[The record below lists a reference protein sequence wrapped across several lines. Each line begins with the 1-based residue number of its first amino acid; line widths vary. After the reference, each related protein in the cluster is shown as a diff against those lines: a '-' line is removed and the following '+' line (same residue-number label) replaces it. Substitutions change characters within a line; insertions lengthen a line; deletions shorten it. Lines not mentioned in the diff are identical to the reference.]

1 MCPMSVRARPAE
13 PVTALPP
20 LRRGGHTPRIL
31 LVGAYERDNL
41 GDLLFLLVT
50 ERYVAEA
57 EVVAAAPFAA
67 DMRALLDRR
76 VHAYGPLLR
85 DEPWDVVWTVGGQIG
100 SIDLRRAYRLSASPE
115 ALARFDRANPLT
127 RARILRRAVG
137 GVRVEAPYIPDLTP
151 GALTIVNSA
160 GLSGIRWLPA
170 GRRDRLTALLRTRSS
185 ITVRDGASSRFLTN
199 AGIEHDL
206 APDAVHAVN
215 RLWPGERDPR
225 SDVAVVQVSRGIL
238 AQLGLERLAAAI
250 AASPALAT
258 LRIRL
263 LLAGTANGHDAA
275 EDLERLAAAGPPRR
289 ARPRRR
295 AARGAPPARAGRG
308 DPAREGRRRELA
320 ARPRRRRGVRD
331 RTRQPGPAED
341 HPLRADVGRGHAVR
355 RRAGRPRRRRGAGDR
370 ARRGARGGRARGGPV
385 AARARAPQRARAPG
399 TRARARLLRR
409 VVPPQ
414 ELQRLLDADDV
425 GVAGEQQRA
434 LPVRRGGREARDQV
448 RRAGRERRDDQH
460 TWMHGN
466 DERVPIRGLEQGTDM
481 LTRVLREAVG

>member
-1 MCPMSVRARPAE
+1 MCSMSVRARPAE

-100 SIDLRRAYRLSASPE
+100 SIDLRRAYRLSAAPE

-238 AQLGLERLAAAI
+238 AQLGLERLAAAL
-250 AASPALAT
+250 AASPALAK

-275 EDLERLAAAGPPRR
+275 EDLERLAAAV
-289 ARPRRR
+289 RR
-295 AARGAPPARAGRG
+295 AAPGRDIALLEARRPRELVEEIRRAKVVVASSLHVRIVAAAFGIGRVSLARPKTTRYARTWDADMPFDVGPDGLDAAVARAI
-308 DPAREGRRRELA
+308 
-320 ARPRRRRGVRD
+320 
-331 RTRQPGPAED
+331 
-341 HPLRADVGRGHAVR
+341 
-355 RRAGRPRRRRGAGDR
+355 
-370 ARRGARGGRARGGPV
+370 
-385 AARARAPQRARAPG
+385 ARAEEPEAAAHAAG
-399 TRARARLLRR
+399 LSRLAH
-409 VVPPQ
+409 
-414 ELQRLLDADDV
+414 ERLNALAH
-425 GVAGEQQRA
+425 RA
-434 LPVRRGGREARDQV
+434 L
-448 RRAGRERRDDQH
+448 
-460 TWMHGN
+460 
-466 DERVPIRGLEQGTDM
+466 ERVPASYAG
-481 LTRVLREAVG
+481 

>member
-1 MCPMSVRARPAE
+1 MCRMSVRARPAE

-20 LRRGGHTPRIL
+20 LRRGGHTPRVL

-170 GRRDRLTALLRTRSS
+170 GRRDRLIALLRTRSS

-250 AASPALAT
+250 AASPALAA

-275 EDLERLAAAGPPRR
+275 EDLERLAALV
-289 ARPRRR
+289 RR
-295 AARGAPPARAGRG
+295 AAPGRDVALLEARRPRELVEEIRRAKVVVASSLHVRVVAAAFGIGRVSLVRPKTTRYARTWDADMPFDVGPDGLDAAVARAI
-308 DPAREGRRRELA
+308 
-320 ARPRRRRGVRD
+320 
-331 RTRQPGPAED
+331 
-341 HPLRADVGRGHAVR
+341 
-355 RRAGRPRRRRGAGDR
+355 
-370 ARRGARGGRARGGPV
+370 
-385 AARARAPQRARAPG
+385 ARAEEPEAAAHAAG
-399 TRARARLLRR
+399 LSRLAH
-409 VVPPQ
+409 
-414 ELQRLLDADDV
+414 ERLNALAH
-425 GVAGEQQRA
+425 RA
-434 LPVRRGGREARDQV
+434 L
-448 RRAGRERRDDQH
+448 
-460 TWMHGN
+460 
-466 DERVPIRGLEQGTDM
+466 ERVPASYAG
-481 LTRVLREAVG
+481 

>member
-1 MCPMSVRARPAE
+1 MWAMSVRTRPAT

-20 LRRGGHTPRIL
+20 LRRGGRTPRIL

-67 DMRALLDRR
+67 DMRPLLDRR

-85 DEPWDVVWTVGGQIG
+85 DEPWDVVWTVGGQVG

-115 ALARFDRANPLT
+115 ALDRFDRANPLS

-170 GRRDRLTALLRTRSS
+170 ARRERLVALLRTRSS

-238 AQLGLERLAAAI
+238 AELGHERLAAAL
-250 AASPALAT
+250 AASPALRA

-263 LLAGTANGHDAA
+263 LLAGTANGHDTV
-275 EDLERLAAAGPPRR
+275 EDLEQLAAA
-289 ARPRRR
+289 
-295 AARGAPPARAGRG
+295 
-308 DPAREGRRRELA
+308 
-320 ARPRRRRGVRD
+320 
-331 RTRQPGPAED
+331 
-341 HPLRADVGRGHAVR
+341 
-355 RRAGRPRRRRGAGDR
+355 
-370 ARRGARGGRARGGPV
+370 
-385 AARARAPQRARAPG
+385 
-399 TRARARLLRR
+399 
-409 VVPPQ
+409 
-414 ELQRLLDADDV
+414 
-425 GVAGEQQRA
+425 
-434 LPVRRGGREARDQV
+434 V
-448 RRAGRERRDDQH
+448 RRAVPGRDIALLEARRPRELVEEIRRAKVVVASSLHLRIVAAAYGIGRVSLARPKTTRYARTWDADMPFDVGPDGLDAAVARAIARAEEPEAAAHAAGLSRLAHERLNALAHRAL
-460 TWMHGN
+460 
-466 DERVPIRGLEQGTDM
+466 ESVPASYAG
-481 LTRVLREAVG
+481 

>member
-1 MCPMSVRARPAE
+1 MWFMSVRVRPAT

-20 LRRGGHTPRIL
+20 LRRGGRTPRIL

-67 DMRALLDRR
+67 DMRPLLDRR

-85 DEPWDVVWTVGGQIG
+85 DEPWDVVWTVGGQVG

-115 ALARFDRANPLT
+115 AVDRFDRANPLS

-170 GRRDRLTALLRTRSS
+170 ARRDRLTALLRTRSS
-185 ITVRDGASSRFLTN
+185 ITVRDGASSRFLAN
-199 AGIEHDL
+199 AGIVHEL

-238 AQLGLERLAAAI
+238 GELGLERLAAAL
-250 AASPALAT
+250 AASPALRA

-263 LLAGTANGHDAA
+263 LLAGTANGHDTV
-275 EDLERLAAAGPPRR
+275 EDLERLAAA
-289 ARPRRR
+289 
-295 AARGAPPARAGRG
+295 
-308 DPAREGRRRELA
+308 
-320 ARPRRRRGVRD
+320 
-331 RTRQPGPAED
+331 
-341 HPLRADVGRGHAVR
+341 
-355 RRAGRPRRRRGAGDR
+355 
-370 ARRGARGGRARGGPV
+370 
-385 AARARAPQRARAPG
+385 
-399 TRARARLLRR
+399 
-409 VVPPQ
+409 
-414 ELQRLLDADDV
+414 
-425 GVAGEQQRA
+425 
-434 LPVRRGGREARDQV
+434 V
-448 RRAGRERRDDQH
+448 RRATPGRDIALLEARRPRELVEEIRRAKVVVGSSLHVRVVAAAFGIGRVSLARPKTTRYARTWDADMPFDVGPDGLDAAVARAVERAEEPEAAAHAAGLSRLAH
-460 TWMHGN
+460 
-466 DERVPIRGLEQGTDM
+466 ERLNALAHQALESVPASYAG
-481 LTRVLREAVG
+481 

>member
-1 MCPMSVRARPAE
+1 MCSMSVRARPAE

-100 SIDLRRAYRLSASPE
+100 SIDLRRAYRLSAAPE

-170 GRRDRLTALLRTRSS
+170 GRRDRLIALLRTRSS
-185 ITVRDGASSRFLTN
+185 ISVRDGASSRFLTN

-238 AQLGLERLAAAI
+238 AQLRLERLADAL
-250 AASPALAT
+250 AASPALAK

-275 EDLERLAAAGPPRR
+275 EDLERLAAAV
-289 ARPRRR
+289 RR
-295 AARGAPPARAGRG
+295 AAPGRDIALLEARRPRELVEEIRRAKVVVASSLHVRIVAAAFGIGRVSLARPKTTRYARTWDADMPFDVGPDGLDAAVARAI
-308 DPAREGRRRELA
+308 
-320 ARPRRRRGVRD
+320 
-331 RTRQPGPAED
+331 
-341 HPLRADVGRGHAVR
+341 
-355 RRAGRPRRRRGAGDR
+355 
-370 ARRGARGGRARGGPV
+370 
-385 AARARAPQRARAPG
+385 ARAEEPEAAAHAAG
-399 TRARARLLRR
+399 LSRLAH
-409 VVPPQ
+409 
-414 ELQRLLDADDV
+414 ERLNALAH
-425 GVAGEQQRA
+425 RA
-434 LPVRRGGREARDQV
+434 L
-448 RRAGRERRDDQH
+448 
-460 TWMHGN
+460 
-466 DERVPIRGLEQGTDM
+466 ERVPASYAG
-481 LTRVLREAVG
+481 

>member
-1 MCPMSVRARPAE
+1 MCSMFVRARPAE

-100 SIDLRRAYRLSASPE
+100 SIDLRRAYRLSAAPE

-185 ITVRDGASSRFLTN
+185 ISVRDGASSRFLTN

-238 AQLGLERLAAAI
+238 AQLGLERLAGAL
-250 AASPALAT
+250 AASPALAK

-275 EDLERLAAAGPPRR
+275 EDLERLAAAV
-289 ARPRRR
+289 RR
-295 AARGAPPARAGRG
+295 AAPGRDIALLEARRPRELVEEIRRAKVVVASSLHVRIVAAAFGIGRVSLARPKTTRYARTWDADMPFDVGPDGLEAAVARAI
-308 DPAREGRRRELA
+308 
-320 ARPRRRRGVRD
+320 
-331 RTRQPGPAED
+331 
-341 HPLRADVGRGHAVR
+341 
-355 RRAGRPRRRRGAGDR
+355 
-370 ARRGARGGRARGGPV
+370 
-385 AARARAPQRARAPG
+385 ARAEEPEAAAHAAGLSRHAHE
-399 TRARARLLRR
+399 RLNAL
-409 VVPPQ
+409 
-414 ELQRLLDADDV
+414 AH
-425 GVAGEQQRA
+425 RA
-434 LPVRRGGREARDQV
+434 L
-448 RRAGRERRDDQH
+448 
-460 TWMHGN
+460 
-466 DERVPIRGLEQGTDM
+466 ERVPASYAG
-481 LTRVLREAVG
+481 

>member
-1 MCPMSVRARPAE
+1 MCSMSVRARPAE

-100 SIDLRRAYRLSASPE
+100 SIDLRRAYRLSAAPE

-185 ITVRDGASSRFLTN
+185 ISVRDGASSRVLTN

-238 AQLGLERLAAAI
+238 AQLRLERLADAL
-250 AASPALAT
+250 AASPTLAK
-258 LRIRL
+258 LRIRF

-275 EDLERLAAAGPPRR
+275 EDLERLAAAV
-289 ARPRRR
+289 RR
-295 AARGAPPARAGRG
+295 AAPGRDIALLEARRPRELVEEIRRAKVVVASSLHVRIVAAAFGIGRVSLARPKTTRYARTWDADMPFDVGPDGLDAAVARAI
-308 DPAREGRRRELA
+308 
-320 ARPRRRRGVRD
+320 
-331 RTRQPGPAED
+331 
-341 HPLRADVGRGHAVR
+341 
-355 RRAGRPRRRRGAGDR
+355 
-370 ARRGARGGRARGGPV
+370 
-385 AARARAPQRARAPG
+385 ARAEEPEAATHAAG
-399 TRARARLLRR
+399 LSRLAH
-409 VVPPQ
+409 
-414 ELQRLLDADDV
+414 ERLNALAH
-425 GVAGEQQRA
+425 RA
-434 LPVRRGGREARDQV
+434 L
-448 RRAGRERRDDQH
+448 
-460 TWMHGN
+460 
-466 DERVPIRGLEQGTDM
+466 ERVPASYAG
-481 LTRVLREAVG
+481 

>member
-1 MCPMSVRARPAE
+1 MCSMSVRARPAE

-185 ITVRDGASSRFLTN
+185 ISVRDGASSRFLTN

-238 AQLGLERLAAAI
+238 AQLGLERLAGAL
-250 AASPALAT
+250 AASPALAK

-275 EDLERLAAAGPPRR
+275 EDLERLAAAV
-289 ARPRRR
+289 RR
-295 AARGAPPARAGRG
+295 AAPGRDIALLEARRPRELVEEIRRAKVVVASSLHVRIVAAAFGIGRVSLARPKTTRYARTWDADMPFDVGPDGLDAAVARAI
-308 DPAREGRRRELA
+308 
-320 ARPRRRRGVRD
+320 
-331 RTRQPGPAED
+331 
-341 HPLRADVGRGHAVR
+341 
-355 RRAGRPRRRRGAGDR
+355 
-370 ARRGARGGRARGGPV
+370 
-385 AARARAPQRARAPG
+385 ARAEEPEAATHAAG
-399 TRARARLLRR
+399 LSRLAH
-409 VVPPQ
+409 
-414 ELQRLLDADDV
+414 ERLNALAH
-425 GVAGEQQRA
+425 RA
-434 LPVRRGGREARDQV
+434 L
-448 RRAGRERRDDQH
+448 
-460 TWMHGN
+460 
-466 DERVPIRGLEQGTDM
+466 ERVPASYAG
-481 LTRVLREAVG
+481 

>member
-1 MCPMSVRARPAE
+1 MCSMSVRARPAE

-100 SIDLRRAYRLSASPE
+100 SIDLRRAYRLSATPE

-238 AQLGLERLAAAI
+238 AEIGLDRLAAAL
-250 AASPALAT
+250 AASPALAK

-275 EDLERLAAAGPPRR
+275 EDLERLAAAV
-289 ARPRRR
+289 RR
-295 AARGAPPARAGRG
+295 AAPGRDIALLEARRPRELVEEIRRAKVVVASSLHVRIVAAAFGIGRVSLARPKTTRYARTWDADMPFDVGPDGLDAAVAQAIARAEEPEAAAHAAGLSR
-308 DPAREGRRRELA
+308 LA
-320 ARPRRRRGVRD
+320 H
-331 RTRQPGPAED
+331 E
-341 HPLRADVGRGHAVR
+341 
-355 RRAGRPRRRRGAGDR
+355 
-370 ARRGARGGRARGGPV
+370 
-385 AARARAPQRARAPG
+385 
-399 TRARARLLRR
+399 RLNAL
-409 VVPPQ
+409 
-414 ELQRLLDADDV
+414 AH
-425 GVAGEQQRA
+425 RA
-434 LPVRRGGREARDQV
+434 L
-448 RRAGRERRDDQH
+448 
-460 TWMHGN
+460 
-466 DERVPIRGLEQGTDM
+466 ERVPASYAG
-481 LTRVLREAVG
+481 

>member
-1 MCPMSVRARPAE
+1 MCRMSVRARPAE

-170 GRRDRLTALLRTRSS
+170 GRRDRLIALLRTRSS

-238 AQLGLERLAAAI
+238 AQLGLERLAAAL
-250 AASPALAT
+250 AASPALAE

-275 EDLERLAAAGPPRR
+275 EDLERLAAAV
-289 ARPRRR
+289 RR
-295 AARGAPPARAGRG
+295 AAPGRDIALLEARRPRELVEEIRRAKVVVASSLHVRIVAAAFGIGRVSLVRPKTTRYARTWDADMPFDVGPDGLDAAVARAI
-308 DPAREGRRRELA
+308 
-320 ARPRRRRGVRD
+320 
-331 RTRQPGPAED
+331 
-341 HPLRADVGRGHAVR
+341 
-355 RRAGRPRRRRGAGDR
+355 
-370 ARRGARGGRARGGPV
+370 
-385 AARARAPQRARAPG
+385 ARAEEPEAAAHAAG
-399 TRARARLLRR
+399 LSRLAH
-409 VVPPQ
+409 
-414 ELQRLLDADDV
+414 ERLNALAH
-425 GVAGEQQRA
+425 RA
-434 LPVRRGGREARDQV
+434 L
-448 RRAGRERRDDQH
+448 
-460 TWMHGN
+460 
-466 DERVPIRGLEQGTDM
+466 ERVPASYAG
-481 LTRVLREAVG
+481 

>member
-1 MCPMSVRARPAE
+1 MCSMSVRARPAE
-13 PVTALPP
+13 PATALPP

-85 DEPWDVVWTVGGQIG
+85 DEPWDVVWTVGGQVG

-115 ALARFDRANPLT
+115 DLARFDRANPLT

-160 GLSGIRWLPA
+160 GVSGIRWLPA
-170 GRRDRLTALLRTRSS
+170 GRRERLTRLLRTRSS

-238 AQLGLERLAAAI
+238 AEIGLDRLAAAL
-250 AASPALAT
+250 AASPALAK

-275 EDLERLAAAGPPRR
+275 EDLERLAAAV
-289 ARPRRR
+289 RR
-295 AARGAPPARAGRG
+295 AAPGRDIALLEARRPRELVEEIRRAKVVVASSLHVRIVAAAFGIGRVSLSRPKTTRYARTWDADMPFDVGPDGLDAAVARA
-308 DPAREGRRRELA
+308 L
-320 ARPRRRRGVRD
+320 
-331 RTRQPGPAED
+331 
-341 HPLRADVGRGHAVR
+341 
-355 RRAGRPRRRRGAGDR
+355 
-370 ARRGARGGRARGGPV
+370 
-385 AARARAPQRARAPG
+385 ARAEEPEAAAHAAG
-399 TRARARLLRR
+399 LSRLAH
-409 VVPPQ
+409 
-414 ELQRLLDADDV
+414 ERLNALAH
-425 GVAGEQQRA
+425 RA
-434 LPVRRGGREARDQV
+434 L
-448 RRAGRERRDDQH
+448 
-460 TWMHGN
+460 
-466 DERVPIRGLEQGTDM
+466 ERVPASNAG
-481 LTRVLREAVG
+481 

>member
-1 MCPMSVRARPAE
+1 MCSMSVRARPAE

-67 DMRALLDRR
+67 DMQALLDRR

-100 SIDLRRAYRLSASPE
+100 SIDLRRAYRLSAAPE

-160 GLSGIRWLPA
+160 GLSGIRRLPA
-170 GRRDRLTALLRTRSS
+170 GRRDRLIALLRTRSS
-185 ITVRDGASSRFLTN
+185 ISVRDGASSRFLTN

-238 AQLGLERLAAAI
+238 AQLGLERRADAL
-250 AASPALAT
+250 AASPTLAK
-258 LRIRL
+258 LRIRF

-275 EDLERLAAAGPPRR
+275 EDLERLAAAV
-289 ARPRRR
+289 RR
-295 AARGAPPARAGRG
+295 AAPGRDIALLEARRPRELVEEIRRAKVVVASSLHVRIVAAAFGIGRVSLARPKTTRYARTWDADMPFDVGPDGLDAAVARAIERAEEPEAAAHAAGLSR
-308 DPAREGRRRELA
+308 LA
-320 ARPRRRRGVRD
+320 H
-331 RTRQPGPAED
+331 E
-341 HPLRADVGRGHAVR
+341 
-355 RRAGRPRRRRGAGDR
+355 
-370 ARRGARGGRARGGPV
+370 
-385 AARARAPQRARAPG
+385 
-399 TRARARLLRR
+399 RLNAL
-409 VVPPQ
+409 
-414 ELQRLLDADDV
+414 AH
-425 GVAGEQQRA
+425 RA
-434 LPVRRGGREARDQV
+434 L
-448 RRAGRERRDDQH
+448 
-460 TWMHGN
+460 
-466 DERVPIRGLEQGTDM
+466 ERVPASYAG
-481 LTRVLREAVG
+481 